1 MACGEGRGS
10 KCALRAEPAEEG
22 RGGADRTAHTQQAG
36 DMSANHDDAP
46 GVLIIFGS
54 PPTSMVSG
62 ARSGRAARRR
72 AGESPS
78 TRTCSLEEKELMA
91 RRTAAKSA
99 TDGAWAATAAGAAAG
114 AAARACCRAGAPL
127 LTAPAAALGGGAD
140 ATAAAAAAAGTAA
153 VGGATISTSL
163 SVSLLR
169 STAAGAAAS
178 AEVRGTDA
186 TTLQT
191 RDGSREEAS
200 STVELGR
207 RVEGCAPGGSR
218 RGAGTCAASRALVG
232 GDLNS
237 SFAGRPATGKT
248 SSADGVTRAIPGR
261 GSRTAGVTAS
271 CADGTASPR
280 SSGLAATEG
289 AHTASPLSTT
299 ILGGEYAPA
308 FPC

>member
-1 MACGEGRGS
+1 
-10 KCALRAEPAEEG
+10 
-22 RGGADRTAHTQQAG
+22 
-36 DMSANHDDAP
+36 MSANHDDAP

-99 TDGAWAATAAGAAAG
+99 TDGAWAATAAGAAA
-114 AAARACCRAGAPL
+114 ARACCRAGAPL
-127 LTAPAAALGGGAD
+127 LIAPAADLGGGTD

-261 GSRTAGVTAS
+261 GSRTTGVTAS

-299 ILGGEYAPA
+299 ILGEEYALA